1 MKPRIIVSGL
11 GRAGYKI
18 FCLLRQQGANV
29 VAISDRPFPSE
40 RGDDLVIGD
49 LRAAST
55 LIGAGIREAHTL
67 VLCSDD
73 DGLNLAILTQARV
86 INPRIRIVN
95 RIFNETL
102 GERLDKTLPDHF
114 SMSVSELAAPI
125 FSFAAFG
132 NQAIGQLQL
141 FNKTWPIYEE
151 VIDSDHPWLGM
162 PLSKLWTSL
171 ERMLIYY
178 LPANGEK
185 DLISAVV
192 DGENLQL
199 GDHLVIGTQPKV
211 SKNRRPKPLTFLK
224 ALSNFGQFSRHGRP
238 IAIVILALLVTI
250 LLATVTYVCVNF
262 NTSIIDAL
270 YFSVGM
276 ITGAGGQE
284 QVAEQAPDGIKLFT
298 AIMMIVGAGVIGICY
313 ALINDF
319 VLGSRLKQFW
329 DAARIPARKHYIVCG
344 LGEIGMKI
352 VHQLLNQGQE
362 VVVIEQDH
370 NNRFL
375 HTARSLGVPVIIED
389 CRIANTLKAAN
400 IEQAAALLAVTSD
413 DMVNVEI
420 ALCAKGITSQLTVVA
435 RNREPQFAESVQ
447 QVFDFDHVLCPTE
460 LATPSF
466 VAAALGGKVLG
477 HGMTEDLLWIALGTL
492 ITPAHPFCSKTVKD
506 VARDADFVPL
516 YLEHNN
522 KTVHSWELL
531 ETYLKPGDILY
542 LTMPATALELLWRV
556 DDSLPVLSY

>member
-1 MKPRIIVSGL
+1 
-11 GRAGYKI
+11 
-18 FCLLRQQGANV
+18 
-29 VAISDRPFPSE
+29 
-40 RGDDLVIGD
+40 
-49 LRAAST
+49 T
-55 LIGAGIREAHTL
+55 LITAGIREANTL

-86 INPRIRIVN
+86 INPHIRIVN

-102 GERLDKTLPDHF
+102 GERLDKILPHHF
-114 SMSVSELAAPI
+114 SMSVSEWAAPI
-125 FSFAAFG
+125 FTFAAFG
-132 NQAIGQLQL
+132 SQAIGQLQL

-151 VIDSDHPWLGM
+151 VIDANHPWLGM
-162 PLSKLWTSL
+162 PLSQLWTSL

-178 LPANGEK
+178 LPAKGEQ

-192 DGENLQL
+192 HGDKLEL

-211 SKNRRPKPLTFLK
+211 SRNRRPKPLTFLK
-224 ALSNFGQFSRHGRP
+224 ALTNFGKFNRHGRP
-238 IAIVILALLVTI
+238 IAIVMLALLVTI
-250 LLATVTYVCVNF
+250 LLATVTYVSVNF

-284 QVAEQAPDGIKLFT
+284 QVAEQAPDSIKLFT

-329 DAARIPARKHYIVCG
+329 DAARIPPRNHYIVCG

-352 VHQLLNQGQE
+352 VHQLLKQGQE
-362 VVVIEQDH
+362 VVVIEKDH

-389 CRIANTLKAAN
+389 SRIANTLKAAN
-400 IEQAAALLAVTSD
+400 IAKAAALLAVTSD
-413 DMVNVEI
+413 DMANVEI
-420 ALCAKGITSQLTVVA
+420 ALCAKAITSGITVVA
-435 RNREPQFAESVQ
+435 RHREPQFAESVQ
-447 QVFDFDHVLCPTE
+447 EVFGFDNVLCPTE

-477 HGMTEDLLWIALGTL
+477 HGMTADLLWIAVGTL
-492 ITPAHPFCSKTVKD
+492 ITPAHPFCNKTVKD
-506 VARDADFVPL
+506 AAMDADFVPL
-516 YLEHNN
+516 YLDSNN
-522 KTVHSWELL
+522 KTIHGRQLL
-531 ETYLKPGDILY
+531 EIHLQPGDILF
-542 LTMPATALELLWRV
+542 LTMPAKGLELLWRV